1 MITVIPAAGRSSRY
15 FGKKPKWLR
24 TLPDGKLMIESAISG
39 LLNRS
44 DRTLLITTQV
54 IERDYNVSL
63 LFEQIFGSRVEII
76 VLENSTNSAV
86 ETVVEGLSKAKVK
99 LDEYLIIKDSDNIVD
114 FDQIDTSQSFSVG
127 VDISIRNI
135 GNLGAKSFFKRN
147 EEGVITDFVEKKIIS
162 QYISV
167 GTHGFTSVSTFL
179 DYASLLFT
187 NSPQNANEHYISNV
201 IALMIYD
208 GVLIKYVE
216 AVNYLDLGTQREWET
231 LRKSK
236 ATYFVDYD
244 GTLVKNAGKYGSH
257 RWMDEDIAI
266 ESNIAVLKGLYDDG
280 AQIVIT
286 TSRSIHYKEEIS
298 KFLEEYGISP
308 FQIVT
313 GLNHSQR
320 VIINDYAD
328 TNVYPSA
335 TAINLPRNGR
345 LDEFFV

>member
-24 TLPDGKLMIESAISG
+24 TLPDGKLMIESAVEG
-39 LLNRS
+39 LVNNS
-44 DRTLLITTQV
+44 DRTILITTQD
-54 IERDYNVSL
+54 IERDYKVTT
-63 LFEQIFGSRVEII
+63 LFEQIFGSRIEII
-76 VLENSTNSAV
+76 VLENSTSSAV
-86 ETVVEGLSKAKVK
+86 ETVVEGLAKAKVK
-99 LDEYLIIKDSDNIVD
+99 LDEYLIIKDSDNIVGIES
-114 FDQIDTSQSFSVG
+114 IDTSQSFSVG
-127 VDISIRNI
+127 VDISTNNI

-167 GTHGFTSVSTFL
+167 GTHGFSSVSTFL
-179 DYASLLFT
+179 DYASLLFN

-201 IALMIYD
+201 IALMLYD
-208 GVLIKYVE
+208 GVSIKYVE
-216 AVNYLDLGTQREWET
+216 AAKYLDLGTQREWEA

-257 RWMDEDIAI
+257 RWIDEDVAI
-266 ESNIAVLKGLYDDG
+266 ESNILVLKDLFDKG
-280 AQIVIT
+280 AQIVVT
-286 TSRSIHYKEEIS
+286 TSRSKDFEEDIE
-298 KFLEEYGISP
+298 KFLAGWGIFP
-308 FQIVT
+308 YQIVT

-345 LDEFFV
+345 LDEYFV